1 MMAYMLANADWPKV
15 ILTIRV
21 ARRWRNADLARYLV
35 NERGCGDNVQ
45 VLSAELGRLHRS
57 EIAEPRVTV
66 AIHLYDMYRDHAGEG
81 EQ

>member
-21 ARRWRNADLARYLV
+21 ARRWRNADLAKYLV
-35 NERGCGDNVQ
+35 NERGVGDNAQ
-45 VLSAELGRLHRS
+45 SLSAELGRLHRS
-57 EIAEPRVTV
+57 EIAEPRVTLAV
-66 AIHLYDMYRDHAGEG
+66 HLYDMYRDHKGEG